1 MKELCPAF
9 ALLIL
14 TVIAGPV
21 VTASYTEKTAIAS
34 RRPTTEHIFRM
45 LFDQIYSQV
54 HRFSY
59 MSLLVKT
66 KRLND
71 SGANIFKPYYPI
83 DHQGKIVISEGQAT
97 SCQGPINFL
106 TVVAQMG
113 RQESGRAHVASHKK

>member
-1 MKELCPAF
+1 MKELCPVF

-21 VTASYTEKTAIAS
+21 VTASYTEKSAIAS
-34 RRPTTEHIFRM
+34 ITPTTEHIFRM
-45 LFDQIYSQV
+45 LFEQIYSQV

-59 MSLLVKT
+59 ISLLVKT

-83 DHQGKIVISEGQAT
+83 DHQGKIVISE
-97 SCQGPINFL
+97 
-106 TVVAQMG
+106 
-113 RQESGRAHVASHKK
+113 E

>member
-21 VTASYTEKTAIAS
+21 VTASYTEKSAIAS
-34 RRPTTEHIFRM
+34 MRPTAEHIFRM
-45 LFDQIYSQV
+45 LFEQIYSQV

-59 MSLLVKT
+59 ISLLIKT

-71 SGANIFKPYYPI
+71 SGANIFKPYYLI
-83 DHQGKIVISEGQAT
+83 DHQGKIVISEGQDT
-97 SCQGPINFL
+97 SCQGPIYFFA
-106 TVVAQMG
+106 VVAQMG
-113 RQESGRAHVASHKK
+113 L

>member
-21 VTASYTEKTAIAS
+21 VTASYTEKSAIAS

-83 DHQGKIVISEGQAT
+83 DHQGKIVISEDQVA
-97 SCQGPINFL
+97 SCQGPVNFL
-106 TVVAQMG
+106 AVAAQMG
-113 RQESGRAHVASHKK
+113 RQKRGGARVTPHKK

>member
-14 TVIAGPV
+14 TAIAGPV
-21 VTASYTEKTAIAS
+21 VTASYTEKSAIAS
-34 RRPTTEHIFRM
+34 ITPTTEHIFRM
-45 LFDQIYSQV
+45 LFEQIYSQV

-83 DHQGKIVISEGQAT
+83 GHQGKIVISEEQVASGQ
-97 SCQGPINFL
+97 SPVYFL
-106 TVVAQMG
+106 AVVAQM
-113 RQESGRAHVASHKK
+113 SL